1 MLEYKQPVF
10 LRAVFLFHLN
20 RTTPIVSLCHA
31 VTVVSLCETKRRM
44 KIILSIFLLLLTINI
59 SAQQFGGN
67 SSSIKWRQINSDTAR
82 IIYPEELGDAAR
94 RVSSI
99 VHELQKNHAG
109 TIGSRL
115 AKINIVLQNQSTVSN
130 AYVALGP
137 FRSEFYLFAPQ
148 NSFELGAVPWAE
160 NLSIHEFRHV
170 QQYNNFNVGL
180 SRFARTLF
188 GEEGQALANAAA
200 VPDWFF
206 EGDAVFN
213 ETSLSRQGRGRLP
226 DFFNGY
232 ISIIKVENKV
242 TDRLDQPLRLPKS
255 NFTGAYM
262 KLRNGSY
269 KDFVPNHYPLGYLL
283 VGYGREKY
291 GADFWKKVSQDAAA
305 FKPLIYPWQNAVK
318 KYSGK
323 DFNDFVKDAF
333 AYYQT
338 QWQQADFP
346 YHADSLALVHQWAS
360 TVQGSA

>member
-1 MLEYKQPVF
+1 
-10 LRAVFLFHLN
+10 
-20 RTTPIVSLCHA
+20 
-31 VTVVSLCETKRRM
+31 M
-44 KIILSIFLLLLTINI
+44 KINFPIFLLLLTINI

-67 SSSIKWRQINSDTAR
+67 PSSVKWKQINTDTAR

-94 RVSSI
+94 RVACI

-109 TIGSRL
+109 TIGGKL

-170 QQYNNFNVGL
+170 QQYNNFKVGL

-226 DFFNGY
+226 DFFSSY
-232 ISIIKVENKV
+232 ISLFEQKKNY
-242 TDRLDQPLRLPKS
+242 S
-255 NFTGAYM
+255 YM
-262 KLRNGSY
+262 KLRNSSF
-269 KDFVPNHYPLGYLL
+269 KDYVPNHYPLGYML

-291 GADFWKKVSQDAAA
+291 GADFWKKVSHEAVA

-333 AYYQT
+333 AYYQN
-338 QWQQADFP
+338 Q
-346 YHADSLALVHQWAS
+346 
-360 TVQGSA
+360 